1 MERAFGL
8 DISKYQSS
16 ADGTRKMDFN
26 KVAANKEEV
35 TFIAARAGVSWGY
48 QDPRFEYYWS
58 EMARIKVGRIAYFV
72 LYFGESAL
80 AQMDAL
86 FKILEN
92 KADWNYD
99 RLALDAEVNG
109 INTRARITATTL
121 KSLDICR
128 ARTGRY
134 PLIYSR
140 ASWINSYLDVSS
152 LPAVDWWLA
161 NYRKSAPPPFYTAE
175 HPGPPI
181 LPKGVSTYLIHQTG
195 DHCRPIGGVSSTM
208 DYNRWNGEK
217 ADVVRYFG
225 NQAGQPLP
233 PAPTVLFM
241 SKCIVP
247 ALYKREGPGTSY
259 KVIGALSLGDVVSVY
274 EQKGDWL
281 RIDATAQVW
290 CCGTSNYMQ
299 RVSGKTPAVLFKAQ
313 CIVSA
318 QYLRSGPAKTHQVI
332 GTLQGGQVV
341 NVFQVQD
348 GWFRVSATHP
358 VWVSGGSQ
366 YLRQL

>member
-1 MERAFGL
+1 
-8 DISKYQSS
+8 
-16 ADGTRKMDFN
+16 
-26 KVAANKEEV
+26 
-35 TFIAARAGVSWGY
+35 
-48 QDPRFEYYWS
+48 
-58 EMARIKVGRIAYFV
+58 
-72 LYFGESAL
+72 
-80 AQMDAL
+80 
-86 FKILEN
+86 
-92 KADWNYD
+92 
-99 RLALDAEVNG
+99 
-109 INTRARITATTL
+109 
-121 KSLDICR
+121 
-128 ARTGRY
+128 
-134 PLIYSR
+134 
-140 ASWINSYLDVSS
+140 
-152 LPAVDWWLA
+152 
-161 NYRKSAPPPFYTAE
+161 
-175 HPGPPI
+175 
-181 LPKGVSTYLIHQTG
+181 
-195 DHCRPIGGVSSTM
+195 M

-299 RVSGKTPAVLFKAQ
+299 RVAGKTPAVLFKAQ